1 MLQAWRQEVNGGKI
15 PNMKGIK
22 TTVYLPDEL
31 RKTVKKHIID
41 TGETLSKYVEI
52 ALINQ
57 LALDKTKQG
66 KKRIEEKKQA
76 DELDDIIKDLAK

>member
-1 MLQAWRQEVNGGKI
+1 
-15 PNMKGIK
+15 MKGIK

-31 RKTVKKHIID
+31 RKTVKKHTID